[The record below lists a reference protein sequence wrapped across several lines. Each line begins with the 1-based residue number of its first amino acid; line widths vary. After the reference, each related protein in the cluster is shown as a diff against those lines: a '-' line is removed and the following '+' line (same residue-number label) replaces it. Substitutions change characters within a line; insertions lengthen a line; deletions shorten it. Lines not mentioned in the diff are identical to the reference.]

1 MAKNVIIVGAPRSGT
16 SMTALIFTRKGY
28 FVTDDENNELQEANE
43 FNPDGFWEASR
54 LRQANEQLF
63 AKAGFPYANTWLFE
77 PITDELADKILTL
90 PADDDHIKLVAHY
103 NSKSPWMWKDPSLC
117 FTIGYW
123 WKLMEPENTGVLFL
137 RRNPKEIYQ
146 SFLRLQWCK
155 PDKQSREIAMRRIK
169 HHMDYAEKILKN
181 NNIPHIVI
189 DYSDYDKAPEQTARR
204 IGEYFGLEIAV
215 EDIGFN
221 RKYKT
226 SGLRGRVMRLMNQ
239 LSELLPDSLRK
250 MLKRLIPVKI
260 LKLLFPMRYT
270 KK

>member
-1 MAKNVIIVGAPRSGT
+1 MTKNVIIVGAPRSGT

-28 FVTDDENNELQEANE
+28 FVTDDADADLQEANE

-54 LRQANEQLF
+54 LRQGNEQLF
-63 AKAGFPYANTWLFE
+63 AEAGFPFANTWLFE
-77 PITDELADKILTL
+77 PITDEAADKILTL
-90 PADDDHIKLVAHY
+90 PTDDDHVKLVAHY

-117 FTIGYW
+117 FTLGYW
-123 WKLMEPENTGVLFL
+123 WKLMDPETTGVLFL
-137 RRNPKEIYQ
+137 RRNSDEIYQ

-155 PDKQSREIAMRRIK
+155 ADKQSKKIALRRIK
-169 HHMDYAEKILKN
+169 HHMEYVEKTLKT

-189 DYSDYDKAPEQTARR
+189 DYSEYDKAPEQTAQR
-204 IGEYFGLEIAV
+204 IGEYFGLNLSVA
-215 EDIGFN
+215 DLGFN
-221 RKYKT
+221 RKYRT

-250 MLKRLIPVKI
+250 TIKRLMPVKL
-260 LKLLFPMRYT
+260 LKLLFPMRYI